1 MLLTID
7 LFIAG
12 SLPCSLLPTA
22 MVCDADGAQNGAQ
35 GGAPPDTLEAESED
49 LGKALDC
56 ITMSAP
62 LDAIRV
68 LLIGFGRKEPEFGS
82 YAGQLDTGHGVR

>member
-1 MLLTID
+1 MASLT
-7 LFIAG
+7 LK
-12 SLPCSLLPTA
+12 SRLTPLPNKCRRSIFGQFP
-22 MVCDADGAQNGAQ
+22 
-35 GGAPPDTLEAESED
+35 
-49 LGKALDC
+49 LDC

-82 YAGQLDTGHGVR
+82 YAGQLDTGHGAPKSVVHLMEHPAPS

>member
-1 MLLTID
+1 
-7 LFIAG
+7 
-12 SLPCSLLPTA
+12 
-22 MVCDADGAQNGAQ
+22 MVCPSLRNSQKDSKRRTFYFQRLLNWTINAL
-35 GGAPPDTLEAESED
+35 LEHVKS
-49 LGKALDC
+49 GHKSLDC

-68 LLIGFGRKEPEFGS
+68 LLIGFGKKEPEFGS

>member
-1 MLLTID
+1 MKRLSNVQKALRPPA
-7 LFIAG
+7 LRKLPYG
-12 SLPCSLLPTA
+12 SSINISR
-22 MVCDADGAQNGAQ
+22 V
-35 GGAPPDTLEAESED
+35 
-49 LGKALDC
+49 LDC

-82 YAGQLDTGHGVR
+82 YAGQLDTGHGAP